1 MNPQLLQM
9 LLPYLMQLFQ
19 GQGSGAGGQNP
30 LASLFGQN
38 AQNAFAPPTGQP
50 TGGQNMLQPTMG
62 SSQAPA
68 GVVGGQTPVT
78 GNTTPDASVVP
89 SPQNQ
94 ISPTGAPQSLGG
106 IWNSLFAGMQNN
118 ALAGGQS
125 PGAAG
130 FGPGG

>member
-19 GQGSGAGGQNP
+19 GQGNGAGGQNP

-50 TGGQNMLQPTMG
+50 TGGQNMLQSAGGVMAPTG
-62 SSQAPA
+62 T
-68 GVVGGQTPVT
+68 VEGQNATGQPVP
-78 GNTTPDASVVP
+78 GASVP

-118 ALAGGQS
+118 ALAGGQPFGGQS
-125 PGAAG
+125 AG